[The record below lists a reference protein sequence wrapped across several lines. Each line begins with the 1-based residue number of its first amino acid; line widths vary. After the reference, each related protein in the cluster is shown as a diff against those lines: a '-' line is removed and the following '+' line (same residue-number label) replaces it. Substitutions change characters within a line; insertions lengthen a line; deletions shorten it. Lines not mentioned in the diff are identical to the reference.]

1 MRLKKAGGLYM
12 KTKRVIN
19 ISTFALIL
27 AALGFLLISNL
38 TILSPYHTKSLVIE
52 DKIFQENDPFILDN
66 EEVLID
72 FDIIKEEIDPYIF
85 WDKEV
90 EKVTITTKDKTV
102 RLKTNSL
109 EAMINNKPVSIKIP
123 VKVHN
128 NKPYIPIE
136 FMAEF
141 FNIKISKF
149 IDKDIVVIDFLE
161 KERKVAEISKNTS
174 LKSSPSLLSFNY
186 RKLETGDIVSIYGDK
201 GNWYYVRTKD
211 GAFGFI
217 KKPIETKTVVFKE
230 PDVQREPYD
239 TIWKPEYGKINMVW
253 DHIFKKTPDMK
264 DVEGI
269 KGLDVISPT
278 WFSIIDSEGNIYKKG
293 DINYVN
299 WAHKNGYKVWALI
312 DNSFDPDI
320 TSIILNNTE
329 LREKVINQ
337 ILVYAGLYNL
347 DGINIDFE
355 NINIKDRDML
365 TQFIR
370 ELAPIMKEQG
380 LVLSM
385 DITVKSLSENWSLC
399 YDRQELAKAVDYLAL
414 MAYDEHWGSS
424 PVSGSVASIGWV
436 EKGIVQ
442 LLELGV
448 PPQKILLGIPF
459 YTREWQEKVLED
471 GRLEVKSKA
480 LSMDSVK
487 TRIKENDAKIT
498 WQQEIGQ
505 NFMSYTK
512 NGYTYKIWIED
523 EKSIAL
529 KSSLVKNYDLAG
541 TAAWRKGF
549 EEPQIWDVLHDTL
562 DKKP

>member
-1 MRLKKAGGLYM
+1 MDTR
-12 KTKRVIN
+12 KTVNTSAFI
-19 ISTFALIL
+19 LIL
-27 AALGFLLISNL
+27 AALGFILISNL
-38 TILSPYHTKSLVIE
+38 IILSPYHLRSLVIE
-52 DKIFQENDPFILDN
+52 DKTFEGNDPFILENDD
-66 EEVLID
+66 VLIN
-72 FDIIKEEIDPYIF
+72 FDIIKAEIDPYIF
-85 WDKEV
+85 WDNNV

-123 VKVHN
+123 VKLHN
-128 NKPYIPIE
+128 NKPYIPVE

-149 IDKDIVVIDFLE
+149 IDKDVVVVDFLE
-161 KERKVAEISKNTS
+161 REREVAEITKNTY
-174 LKSSPSLLSFNY
+174 LKSGPTLLSFNY
-186 RKLETGDIVSIYGDK
+186 RKLENGDTVFVYGTK
-201 GNWYYVRTKD
+201 GNWYYVRTND
-211 GAFGFI
+211 GIFGFI
-217 KKPIETKTVVFKE
+217 KKPIEVRTIKNNE
-230 PDVQREPYD
+230 PDIEREPV
-239 TIWKPEYGKINMVW
+239 IPWKPEYGRINMVW
-253 DHIFKKTPDMK
+253 DHIFKNTPDMK
-264 DVEGI
+264 GIKGI

-278 WFSIIDSEGNIYKKG
+278 WFSIIDIEGNIDNKG

-299 WAHKNGYKVWALI
+299 WAHKNGYKVWALC

-320 TSIILNNTE
+320 TSTVLNNTE

-355 NINIKDRDML
+355 NVYLKDRGAL

-399 YDRQELAKAVDYLAL
+399 YDRIELGKVVDYLAL

-424 PVSGSVASIGWV
+424 PVSGSVASIRWV
-436 EKGIVQ
+436 EKGIVS
-442 LLELGV
+442 LIETGV
-448 PPQKILLGIPF
+448 PPQKILLGLPF

-471 GRLEVKSKA
+471 GKIEVTSKA
-480 LSMDSVK
+480 LSMASVK
-487 TRIKENDAKIT
+487 KRIKEKKAKVT
-498 WQQEIGQ
+498 WQRDTGQ
-505 NFMSYTK
+505 NYMSYSK
-512 NGYTYKIWIED
+512 NGCTYKIWIED

-529 KSSLVKNYDLAG
+529 KSSLVKKYGLAG
-541 TAAWRKGF
+541 TASWRKGF
-549 EEPQIWDVLHDTL
+549 EEPEIWDVLYNNL
-562 DKKP
+562 DKAH

>member
-1 MRLKKAGGLYM
+1 
-12 KTKRVIN
+12 
-19 ISTFALIL
+19 
-27 AALGFLLISNL
+27 
-38 TILSPYHTKSLVIE
+38 
-52 DKIFQENDPFILDN
+52 
-66 EEVLID
+66 
-72 FDIIKEEIDPYIF
+72 
-85 WDKEV
+85 
-90 EKVTITTKDKTV
+90 
-102 RLKTNSL
+102 
-109 EAMINNKPVSIKIP
+109 
-123 VKVHN
+123 
-128 NKPYIPIE
+128 
-136 FMAEF
+136 
-141 FNIKISKF
+141 
-149 IDKDIVVIDFLE
+149 
-161 KERKVAEISKNTS
+161 
-174 LKSSPSLLSFNY
+174 
-186 RKLETGDIVSIYGDK
+186 
-201 GNWYYVRTKD
+201 
-211 GAFGFI
+211 
-217 KKPIETKTVVFKE
+217 
-230 PDVQREPYD
+230 
-239 TIWKPEYGKINMVW
+239 
-253 DHIFKKTPDMK
+253 
-264 DVEGI
+264 
-269 KGLDVISPT
+269 
-278 WFSIIDSEGNIYKKG
+278 
-293 DINYVN
+293 
-299 WAHKNGYKVWALI
+299 
-312 DNSFDPDI
+312 
-320 TSIILNNTE
+320 
-329 LREKVINQ
+329 
-337 ILVYAGLYNL
+337 
-347 DGINIDFE
+347 
-355 NINIKDRDML
+355 ML